1 MVDFDSIPEE
11 EKRLL
16 AKTFL
21 DAILIFYKDEKN
33 LRRYEYE
40 YRHQGRTVEEE

>member
-11 EKRLL
+11 DKRLL

-21 DAILIFYKDEKN
+21 EAILIFYKDKEN
-33 LRRYEYE
+33 LRRFEDEYGN
-40 YRHQGRTVEEE
+40 QSRTVEE